1 MEING
6 KNYDLVYGL
15 RPMFVF
21 EEMTGKPFEIKTL
34 MDTYIFCYACIISNK
49 NNPKLEFDE
58 FIDACDENPGLISE
72 FNEFMSDE
80 LKKREVL
87 GDKKKVTKEEKN
99 SQ

>member
-15 RPMFVF
+15 RPMFIW
-21 EEMTGKPFEIKTL
+21 EEISGKAFEISTL
-34 MDTYIFCYACIISNK
+34 MDTYVFCYSCIVANK